1 MTTTAEPLVRGT
13 KKASQLHKEF
23 DSREAPPAQ
32 KPQITMPPLGVE
44 LERTPEIVVAE
55 GPLLKKDIEKLA
67 FNEEPMTILIHR
79 SHEKFSPR
87 CTDLICI
94 NGVKAEML
102 LRQGWTQMGYLPRGH
117 AFITKRKYVEV
128 LATSKMDTIQTQVED
143 LPGGE
148 TRNLVD
154 RIVTATCTFSVI
166 EDKNPMGVEWL
177 TRLLQQA

>member
-1 MTTTAEPLVRGT
+1 MSTTAEPLVRGT
-13 KKASQLHKEF
+13 KKASQLRKEF
-23 DSREAPPAQ
+23 DSRSQEPAQ
-32 KPQITMPPLGVE
+32 KPTIVMPPLGVE
-44 LERTPEIVVAE
+44 LERTPELVVAE
-55 GPLLKKDIEKLA
+55 GPMVKSELDKIA

-87 CTDLICI
+87 CTDLISI

-102 LRQGWTQMGYLPRGH
+102 LRQGWTQMGYLPRGQ

-128 LATSKMDTIQTQVED
+128 IATSKMDTIHTDVED
-143 LPGGE
+143 LPNGDK
-148 TRNLVD
+148 RNLVD

-177 TRLLQQA
+177 TRLLQA

>member
-1 MTTTAEPLVRGT
+1 MSTTEAIPLVRS
-13 KKASQLHKEF
+13 KKASQLRKEF
-23 DSREAPPAQ
+23 DSRSQEPAQ
-32 KPQITMPPLGVE
+32 KPTIVMPPLGVE

-55 GPLLKKDIEKLA
+55 GPFVKQEIEKLA

-87 CTDLICI
+87 CTDMIAI

-102 LRQGWTQMGYLPRGH
+102 FRQGWTPMGYLPRGQ
-117 AFITKRKYVEV
+117 AFITRRKYVEV
-128 LATSKMDTIQTQVED
+128 LASSKMDNIQTQVED

-154 RIVTATCTFSVI
+154 RIVTSTCTFSVI
-166 EDKNPMGVEWL
+166 EDKNPAGVEWL
-177 TRLLQQA
+177 TRLLQA

>member
-1 MTTTAEPLVRGT
+1 MSTETATPLVRT
-13 KKASQLHKEF
+13 KKASQLRKEH
-23 DSREAPPAQ
+23 DSREHEPAQ
-32 KPQITMPPLGVE
+32 KPTIVMSPLGVE

-55 GPLLKKDIEKLA
+55 GPMVKSELDKIA

-87 CTDLICI
+87 CTDLISI

-102 LRQGWTQMGYLPRGH
+102 LRQGWTQMGYLPRGQ

-128 LATSKMDTIQTQVED
+128 IATSKMDTIHTDVED
-143 LPGGE
+143 LPNGE
-148 TRNLVD
+148 KRNLVD

-166 EDKNPMGVEWL
+166 EDKNPSGAEWL
-177 TRLLQQA
+177 ARLLTA